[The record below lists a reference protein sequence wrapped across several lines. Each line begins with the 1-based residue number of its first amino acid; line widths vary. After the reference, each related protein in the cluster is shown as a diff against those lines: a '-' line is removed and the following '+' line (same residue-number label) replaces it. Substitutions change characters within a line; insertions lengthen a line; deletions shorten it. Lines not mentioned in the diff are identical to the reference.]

1 MSDTTSARQ
10 PLMHRERP
18 LPVGSIGARAS
29 GWWGAWF
36 LIISEASIFA
46 YLFFSYFYYSIQP
59 QAEWVP
65 GRHADLTYAL
75 PETAVILAGC
85 ASAWWANRL
94 ARRDERLPLLLALAI
109 TLLLATAFIA
119 LAFADWADKPFTFSD
134 SAYSA
139 TYFTTTGLHLAHV
152 VVGWIIFVML
162 LVWNALGYFDAI
174 RHAPVTIGALYWY
187 FLAAV
192 WVAVFFVLYITPYLT

>member
-1 MSDTTSARQ
+1 MSDMTAGQEPLAHREQ
-10 PLMHRERP
+10 PL
-18 LPVGSIGARAS
+18 LVGSIGPRAS

-59 QAEWVP
+59 QAAWVP
-65 GRHADLTYAL
+65 GRRADFAYAA
-75 PETAVILAGC
+75 PETVVILAGC
-85 ASAWWANRL
+85 ATAWWANRT
-94 ARRDERLPLLLALAI
+94 AQRNERLPLLLALAL

-119 LAFADWADKPFTFSD
+119 LAVADWFDKPFTFSD

-139 TYFTTTGLHLAHV
+139 IYFTTTGLHLAHV
-152 VVGWIIFVML
+152 VVGWIIFIML
-162 LVWNALGYFDAI
+162 LVWSALGYFDAI
-174 RHAPVTIGALYWY
+174 RHAPITIGALYWY

>member
-1 MSDTTSARQ
+1 MSDTAFGRE
-10 PLMHRERP
+10 PLAHRDQP
-18 LPVGSIGARAS
+18 LPVGSIGRRAS

-65 GRHADLTYAL
+65 GRHEDFTYSA
-75 PETAVILAGC
+75 PETAVMLIGC
-85 ASAWWANRL
+85 ATAWWAIRA
-94 ARRDERLPLLLALAI
+94 ARRNERLPLLLALAL
-109 TLLLATAFIA
+109 TMLLAAAFIA
-119 LAFADWADKPFTFSD
+119 LGLADWLDKPYTFSD

-139 TYFTTTGLHLAHV
+139 IYFTTTGLHLAHV
-152 VVGWIIFVML
+152 AAGWIIFLML
-162 LVWNALGYFDAI
+162 LIWSALGYFDAF
-174 RHAPVTIGALYWY
+174 RHAPIAIGALYWY

-192 WVAVFFVLYITPYLT
+192 WLGVFFVLYITPYLT